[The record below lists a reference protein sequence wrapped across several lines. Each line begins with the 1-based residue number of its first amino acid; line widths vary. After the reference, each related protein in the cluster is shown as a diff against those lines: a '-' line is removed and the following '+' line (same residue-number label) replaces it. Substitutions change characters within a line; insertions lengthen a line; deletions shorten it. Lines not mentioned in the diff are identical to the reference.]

1 MQCGCTVQGGIQ
13 MLGKLLKHEFV
24 AAARPMLLIWIG
36 LPVLGILVNLSGR
49 VMVDTTANIISV
61 LRGILLFLFVVCV
74 IGAWVMAV
82 ITMVKRF
89 QQSMLSREAYLT
101 HTLPVNVHQLVWSRM
116 IVAVCYFAVTGVLIL
131 GSVFLAMFQ
140 LDWVGWFFK
149 NAFDSLLYF
158 FREYQSDAIGWTLEV
173 LALLLVSG
181 LTNCLLFYAVLTI
194 GHSFTTH
201 KMLLSVAFFFA
212 LEIIAQVVG
221 SMLLFSSGSLLLTV
235 ASGHAILLS
244 LTGFLAAFGVVY
256 YIITTVLLRRKLNLE

>member
-1 MQCGCTVQGGIQ
+1 
-13 MLGKLLKHEFV
+13 
-24 AAARPMLLIWIG
+24 
-36 LPVLGILVNLSGR
+36 
-49 VMVDTTANIISV
+49 
-61 LRGILLFLFVVCV
+61 
-74 IGAWVMAV
+74 
-82 ITMVKRF
+82 
-89 QQSMLSREAYLT
+89 
-101 HTLPVNVHQLVWSRM
+101 M

-131 GSVFLAMFQ
+131 GSIFLAMFQ

-158 FREYQSDAIGWTLEV
+158 FREYHGDAIGWTLEV

-181 LTNCLLFYAVLTI
+181 LTNCLLFYAALTI

-212 LEIIAQVVG
+212 LEIIAQIVG

-235 ASGHAILLS
+235 ASGHMVLLS

-256 YIITTVLLRRKLNLE
+256 YIITTVLLHRKLNLE

>member
-1 MQCGCTVQGGIQ
+1 

-36 LPVLGILVNLSGR
+36 LPVLGFLVNLSGR
-49 VMVDTTANIISV
+49 VMVDTTANIVSI
-61 LRGILLFLFVVCV
+61 LRGILLFLFIVCV

-131 GSVFLAMFQ
+131 GSIFLAMFQ

-158 FREYQSDAIGWTLEV
+158 FREYHGDAIGWTLEV

-181 LTNCLLFYAVLTI
+181 LTNCLLFYAALTI

-212 LEIIAQVVG
+212 LEIIAQIVG

-235 ASGHAILLS
+235 ASGHTVLLS

-256 YIITTVLLRRKLNLE
+256 YIITTVLLHRKLNLE

>member
-1 MQCGCTVQGGIQ
+1 

-36 LPVLGILVNLSGR
+36 LPVLGFLVNLSGR
-49 VMVDTTANIISV
+49 VMVDTTANIVSI
-61 LRGILLFLFVVCV
+61 LRGILLFLFIVCV

-131 GSVFLAMFQ
+131 GSIFLAMFQ

-149 NAFDSLLYF
+149 
-158 FREYQSDAIGWTLEV
+158 
-173 LALLLVSG
+173 
-181 LTNCLLFYAVLTI
+181 
-194 GHSFTTH
+194 TH
-201 KMLLSVAFFFA
+201 L
-212 LEIIAQVVG
+212 IACCT
-221 SMLLFSSGSLLLTV
+221 SSGSTTAMPL
-235 ASGHAILLS
+235 AGRWKS
-244 LTGFLAAFGVVY
+244 LRCCSSPG
-256 YIITTVLLRRKLNLE
+256 